1 MELVQHGIPLSSLS
15 SLDETESLIG
25 QSLFGD
31 WLLRIEHL
39 GTEPQSS
46 SNWKQWG
53 DAFFAVKDTER
64 VMQALVAC
72 HASNPN
78 HSIRI
83 YAEKIRPETR
93 LIYSVYDAAE
103 DQAAEKNAAKEN
115 LVASAANQDVGESLV
130 ARESQARSK
139 GNSVWRYI
147 AATGALAGSILLWE
161 SAAN

>member
-1 MELVQHGIPLSSLS
+1 MKLVQHATPLDSFSSR
-15 SLDETESLIG
+15 DEVESLIG

-31 WLLRIEHL
+31 WVLRIEHF
-39 GTEPQSS
+39 GTEQQSNS
-46 SNWKQWG
+46 QWKQWG
-53 DAFFAVKDTER
+53 DAFFAVRETEP
-64 VMQALVAC
+64 VIQALVAC

-103 DQAAEKNAAKEN
+103 EQTYNQKAANEN
-115 LVASAANQDVGESLV
+115 LPASAANQDMDNSLV
-130 ARESQARSK
+130 ARASNK
-139 GNSVWRYI
+139 DNSVWRYI

-161 SAAN
+161 TATS